1 MNSLYVRFGIN
12 PIHKIVTLTTG
23 EYAYK
28 EGINRLENMLI
39 KKESIVR
46 LSTSFSNWE
55 KLYIRVTYIRALESA
70 ATITAQARIYPFVS
84 REEEDCCFY
93 NSTRILLFWEALLQT
108 TGSISS
114 SILGKRSS
122 CYFIEKGILHLKAII
137 IGCESDETQPLAWRW
152 SPDLKMF

>member
-70 ATITAQARIYPFVS
+70 ATITAQARINLPV
-84 REEEDCCFY
+84 CF
-93 NSTRILLFWEALLQT
+93 TRRRRLLFLQLYSDSVVL
-108 TGSISS
+108 GSPPPDYWFNFFFNI
-114 SILGKRSS
+114 GKKIVVLF
-122 CYFIEKGILHLKAII
+122 Y
-137 IGCESDETQPLAWRW
+137 
-152 SPDLKMF
+152 